1 MYNRKIVTS
10 GEKMAVSTISELGRI
25 PRVEALLAA
34 TGDVA
39 GARVV
44 DIGCGEGQVARALA
58 AAGAEV
64 IGYDPF
70 IGGTDWIAEGG
81 GRYRLAHA
89 TADALPE
96 DDASADVVLFVFSLH
111 HVPQASMAAALA
123 EARRVLKAGGR
134 LCVAEPLAEGP
145 GQYVMELYH
154 DETEVRRN
162 AMAALGAHAA
172 PAFSSEQILYFS
184 EGRSF
189 TDFDAYAAQA
199 FLGMRFNGYTEAD
212 VLNPEVRRRFEE
224 VLCDHGGK
232 FEQRVRIN
240 IYA

>member
-1 MYNRKIVTS
+1 MTV
-10 GEKMAVSTISELGRI
+10 VVVSELGRI

-34 TGDVA
+34 AGEVA

-44 DIGCGEGQVARALA
+44 DVGCGEGQVARAFA

-70 IGGTDWIAEGG
+70 IQGTDWIAEGA
-81 GRYRLAHA
+81 GRYRLARA

-96 DDASADVVLFVFSLH
+96 ADSSADVVLFVFSLH
-111 HVPQASMAAALA
+111 HVPRASMAGALA
-123 EARRVLKAGGR
+123 EARRVLKPGGR

-154 DETEVRRN
+154 DETAVRRD
-162 AMAALGAHAA
+162 ALAALSAHAA

-212 VLNPEVRRRFEE
+212 VLNPVVRQRFEE
-224 VLCDHGGK
+224 VVGDYGGK
-232 FEQRVRIN
+232 FDQRVRIN

>member
-1 MYNRKIVTS
+1 VTVV
-10 GEKMAVSTISELGRI
+10 AISELGQV

-34 TGDVA
+34 AGGVA

-44 DIGCGEGQVARALA
+44 DVGCGDGQVARALA
-58 AAGAEV
+58 EAGAEV
-64 IGYDPF
+64 VGYDPF
-70 IGGTDWIAEGG
+70 IQGTDWIAEGA
-81 GRYRLAHA
+81 GRYRLVRA

-96 DDASADVVLFVFSLH
+96 ADASADVVLFVFSLH
-111 HVPQASMAAALA
+111 HVPRASMAAALA
-123 EARRVLKAGGR
+123 EARPVLKPGGR

-145 GQYVMELYH
+145 GQYVMEPYH
-154 DETEVRRN
+154 DETAVRCD
-162 AMAALGAHAA
+162 ALAALSAHAA

-199 FLGMRFNGYTEAD
+199 LLGMRFNGYTEAD

-224 VLCDHGGK
+224 VLSGHGGK

-240 IYA
+240 IYV